1 MDASRQEDDLN
12 GTEGESHGYAMHV
25 ERDGLE
31 TKIRVRLSKNIMLGN
46 NVVDISDGNRIIV
59 TVNIREG
66 EVTFTSKWVKDVEE
80 SRATVSLTTLL
91 GKPLELRSWKFII
104 EEYSA

>member
-1 MDASRQEDDLN
+1 MN

-66 EVTFTSKWVKDVEE
+66 EVTFTSRWVKDVEE
-80 SRATVSLTTLL
+80 TRASLSLTTLS
-91 GKPLELRSWKFII
+91 GKPLELRGWKFII
-104 EEYSA
+104 KEDAA